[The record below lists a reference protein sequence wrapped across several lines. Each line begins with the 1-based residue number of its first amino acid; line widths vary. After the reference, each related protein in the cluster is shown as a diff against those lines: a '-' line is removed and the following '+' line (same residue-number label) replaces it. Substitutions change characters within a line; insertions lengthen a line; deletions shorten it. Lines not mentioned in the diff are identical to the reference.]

1 MTLKEWRSCAF
12 EFLAKPKEPFREFVE
27 LELKNTHDEPPAHP
41 DPPKAPEANATQA
54 EKDAFKEKHN
64 RYLETINAIDRQA
77 REWNSHLSARLNSWL
92 WQTKFLFKADKKI
105 KADSRDFT
113 VVLLGIDAWLALA
126 PDGRREELKKK
137 CEGIALNECVD
148 ATLSLQWK
156 WPNNEILPPVTRF
169 EIQPGRKSR

>member
-1 MTLKEWRSCAF
+1 
-12 EFLAKPKEPFREFVE
+12 
-27 LELKNTHDEPPAHP
+27 
-41 DPPKAPEANATQA
+41 
-54 EKDAFKEKHN
+54 
-64 RYLETINAIDRQA
+64 
-77 REWNSHLSARLNSWL
+77 LNSWL